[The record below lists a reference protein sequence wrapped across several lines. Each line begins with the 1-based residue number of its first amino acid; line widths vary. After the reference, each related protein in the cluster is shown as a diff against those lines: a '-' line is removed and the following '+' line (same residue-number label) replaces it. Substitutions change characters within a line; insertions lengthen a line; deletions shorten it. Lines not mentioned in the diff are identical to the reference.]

1 MILALPFGVVLRAG
15 TVAVAVMLGA
25 RAAGAQTPATDNS
38 TVAYSPITGHER
50 VTWVVD
56 GSASPSAL
64 AITAATSAFTT
75 ARNWP
80 KEWRTSWGG
89 FGRRFGDGEAA
100 GAVSSSV
107 EAGLGALWGE
117 DPRYRRS
124 GRHGIGARLG
134 YSLKAV
140 ALAPRADGRL
150 RPAWGRFTGDVV
162 GNAVENCWLPPS
174 VRTPGQSAWRI
185 GNGLL
190 SRWFSNVWDEFSPD
204 LRRRLPRRLSQM
216 VGTR

>member
-1 MILALPFGVVLRAG
+1 VLIRAG
-15 TVAVAVMLGA
+15 TVAVAFMLVA
-25 RAAGAQTPATDNS
+25 WAAGAQPPATENT
-38 TVAYSPITGHER
+38 TVAYSPIAGHER
-50 VTWVVD
+50 VAWVVA

-64 AITAATSAFTT
+64 AITGATSAFTT

-89 FGRRFGDGEAA
+89 FGRRFADGEAA
-100 GAVSSSV
+100 GAVSASV

-134 YSLKAV
+134 YSLKSV
-140 ALAPRADGRL
+140 ALAPRGDGRL
-150 RPAWGRFTGDVV
+150 RPAWGRFAGDVV
-162 GNAVENCWLPPS
+162 GNAVENWWLPPS
-174 VRTPGQSAWRI
+174 ATTPRQSAWRI

-190 SRWFSNVWDEFSPD
+190 TRFLSNVWDEFSPD
-204 LRRRLPRRLSQM
+204 LRRRLPHRLSRM
-216 VGTR
+216 IDTK